1 MTNDNT
7 NIMSMFAGAGFGDV
21 LKSITAEHNV
31 TTEQLNGLGASILP
45 LVKNAI
51 NNGINDT
58 SIFTTLLGAAQKI
71 DINSLAA
78 GNTTG
83 STADAGHSILALISG
98 GESNITSTIQNLAT
112 KSGITQDILAK
123 ILPTLS
129 TTLLAAFMKQ
139 GGGLSSLISSFTT
152 PSSNATGNDT
162 PNDSTGGLMALA
174 NSFLDQDKDGSALD
188 DIAGMLKKLI

>member
-45 LVKNAI
+45 LVKDAI
-51 NNGINDT
+51 YNGINDT
-58 SIFTTLLGAAQKI
+58 SVFTTLLGAAQKI

-78 GNTTG
+78 GKTTD
-83 STADAGHSILALISG
+83 SVSDAGNSILALISG
-98 GESNITSTIQNLAT
+98 GESKISSTIQNLASN
-112 KSGITQDILAK
+112 SGITQDILAK

-139 GGGLSSLISSFTT
+139 GGGLSSLITSFT
-152 PSSNATGNDT
+152 SSTSDT
-162 PNDSTGGLMALA
+162 DNTNDSTGGLMALA
-174 NSFLDQDKDGSALD
+174 NSFLDKDKDGSALD
-188 DIAGMLKKLI
+188 DVAGMLKKLI